1 MQQTRLNT
9 LFDLLGDRIEQ
20 FFNNPWRRVSLVLIS
35 LLFGV
40 FMGTAV
46 ATTAG
51 QAAEWDVLVAALL
64 IIFTEVISIL
74 AYRRNRRDAS
84 SPQRRRLWLDVL
96 NAFKIGLTYSLYLE
110 AFKLGS

>member
-9 LFDLLGDRIEQ
+9 LFDLLGDRIER

-35 LLFGV
+35 LLFGI

-74 AYRRNRRDAS
+74 AYRRNRQNAS
-84 SPQRRRLWLDVL
+84 PGQRRRLWMDVL